1 MFFKNMFQKK
11 SKAEKKS
18 YDRENLRPVIRAS
31 ICTGEQTAGFKDI
44 RTGKF
49 TEVMLI
55 GTDADL
61 EEFLE
66 IYDIRKE
73 EVKTEY

>member
-1 MFFKNMFQKK
+1 MFLKSIFQKK
-11 SKAEKKS
+11 PKVEKKS
-18 YDRENLRPVIRAS
+18 YDRENLKPVIRAS

-44 RTGKF
+44 RSGKF
-49 TEVMLI
+49 KEVMLI
-55 GTDADL
+55 RTNADM

-73 EVKTEY
+73 DVKTEY

>member
-1 MFFKNMFQKK
+1 MFLKNIFQKK
-11 SKAEKKS
+11 SKVEKKS

-49 TEVMLI
+49 KEVMLI
-55 GTDADL
+55 QTDADM

-73 EVKTEY
+73 DVKTEY

>member
-1 MFFKNMFQKK
+1 MFLKNIFQKK
-11 SKAEKKS
+11 SKVEKKS

-31 ICTGEQTAGFKDI
+31 ICTGEQTARFKDI

-49 TEVMLI
+49 KEVMLI
-55 GTDADL
+55 RTDADMA
-61 EEFLE
+61 EFLE